1 MCQTGISAQILYTF
15 CRIQKLAS
23 SVAER
28 KKAKPYDRKQ
38 GRKKGPRPACCP
50 RGEPWERPGR
60 GCTPAQGCVPPHTPG
75 TRWNI
80 SLGLYFSGTTVT
92 SYLIRQTGEVK
103 RLSEPGETVERNQV
117 LLPTSQRSVLQP
129 ALFLPLR
136 MKDISKKILQQLEA
150 MPKYFK
156 D

>member
-50 RGEPWERPGR
+50 RGEPWEKPGR

-103 RLSEPGETVERNQV
+103 DFQSLEKPCSGIKCCFPLHKEAFF
-117 LLPTSQRSVLQP
+117 S
-129 ALFLPLR
+129 LPLSCLYEW
-136 MKDISKKILQQLEA
+136 KTPLKK
-150 MPKYFK
+150 FFSN
-156 D
+156 